1 VEGDV
6 FEQRRSVYRSG
17 LADLRLRLTTNL
29 VGGPALERR
38 EFAQRRPRTTLG
50 ASLVVVAPTGQYD
63 PAKLV
68 NLGTNR
74 WSFKP
79 ELGLSHPAGRW
90 FVEVYAGSWLFTPNS
105 NFFGGSERRQQPLF
119 SFQTHVSYVIRPRL
133 WVAGDATF
141 YTGGRTTVDGVQ
153 KADLQRNS
161 RLGLTAAIPVTARSG
176 LKVSWARG
184 LLTRIGGN
192 FETLAV
198 GYQFLWF

>member
-1 VEGDV
+1 
-6 FEQRRSVYRSG
+6 
-17 LADLRLRLTTNL
+17 
-29 VGGPALERR
+29 
-38 EFAQRRPRTTLG
+38 
-50 ASLVVVAPTGQYD
+50 
-63 PAKLV
+63 
-68 NLGTNR
+68 
-74 WSFKP
+74 
-79 ELGLSHPAGRW
+79 
-90 FVEVYAGSWLFTPNS
+90 
-105 NFFGGSERRQQPLF
+105 
-119 SFQTHVSYVIRPRL
+119 VIRPRL